1 MDILRVTVV
10 GQDIFKLVEGIFEEV
25 GLNRTNQVNSGM
37 LGNLKILT
45 FLFELKEDEIIE
57 KRQSLMSKLGENSMR
72 LMPMYVHGDWMRVF
86 VFKPIKT

>member
-1 MDILRVTVV
+1 MDVLRVTVV

-25 GLNRTNQVNSGM
+25 GLNQTNQVNSGM

-57 KRQSLMSKLGENSMR
+57 KRQALMSKLGENSMR